1 MTYYRVKP
9 EYDNRANYR
18 YVGNSNVKIKRDG
31 ILIAHELYTPRE
43 RERIAVKDSVF
54 DKVEISRKKVY
65 WFFGARF
72 AEMGAVNDE

>member
-9 EYDNRANYR
+9 EYDNRSNYR
-18 YVGNSNVKIKRDG
+18 YVGNSNLKIKRDG
-31 ILIAHELYTPRE
+31 ILIANELYTPRE
-43 RERIAVKDSVF
+43 RERLSVKDCVF
-54 DKVEISRKKVY
+54 DRVEISRKKVY